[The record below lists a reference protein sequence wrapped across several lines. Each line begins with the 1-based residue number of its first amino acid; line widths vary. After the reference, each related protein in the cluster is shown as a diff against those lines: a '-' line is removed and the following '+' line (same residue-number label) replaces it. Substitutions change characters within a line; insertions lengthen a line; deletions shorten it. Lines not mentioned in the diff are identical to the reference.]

1 MIRALYIPLLL
12 SSVLAAQVVDRVA
25 ATVNG
30 QAILVSEVDDAA
42 RFAALLEGKPP
53 QSITDRDRAAALER
67 LIDQQL
73 VRQRISTAGLL
84 PASEQEIATRSADIR
99 RQLSADNADA
109 WRAMLARYSLS
120 DADFR
125 EHLRSQLDQLR
136 FIEMRFRPNAH
147 VSPPEIEAYYRDQYA
162 AKMRAAGAA
171 EKPLNEVRAQI
182 EEILIEQQVER
193 LLDDWLQALRSEAK
207 IRVLVHFGEAGGR
220 SATAQEGSG
229 R

>member
-1 MIRALYIPLLL
+1 MIRAFYIPLLL
-12 SSVLAAQVVDRVA
+12 SSLLAAQVVDRVA

-53 QSITDRDRAAALER
+53 QSISDRDRAAALDR

-84 PASEQEIATRSADIR
+84 PASEQEIDTRSAEIR
-99 RQLSADNADA
+99 HQLSVDNADA
-109 WRAMLARYSLS
+109 WRALLERYSLGE
-120 DADFR
+120 ADFR

-147 VSPPEIEAYYRDQYA
+147 VSTPEVEAYYRDQYV
-162 AKMRAAGAA
+162 AKMRATGAA
-171 EKPLNEVRAQI
+171 EKPLNEVRSQI

-193 LLDDWLQALRSEAK
+193 LLDDWLQALRGEAK
-207 IRVLVHFGEAGGR
+207 VRVLVRFGAGGR
-220 SATAQEGSG
+220 SATAKEGSG